1 MASRPLE
8 TPRRDR
14 FWRRAW
20 RLVRRMPPLGLAA
33 FLVVGVVVPL
43 VVLTVFTVIV
53 VRDVRRVEA
62 ARPTALH
69 VTRCW
74 QGMDR
79 KVPTRYCRFT
89 WTLADGSRGSQT
101 FEPDDPEVGPGS
113 TVRGWAAPGA
123 AWLSWRGEPL
133 VDDWPIP
140 VVIGVVVVALI
151 GTRRV
156 HRERQ
161 RRGAAAR
168 GASGT

>member
-1 MASRPLE
+1 M
-8 TPRRDR
+8 
-14 FWRRAW
+14 
-20 RLVRRMPPLGLAA
+20 RRMPPLGLVM
-33 FLVVGVVVPL
+33 FLGVGVLVPV
-43 VVLTVFTVIV
+43 VVLSVFTVIV

-79 KVPTRYCRFT
+79 KVPARYCRFT

-101 FEPDDPEVGPGS
+101 IEPDDPEVGPGS

-140 VVIGVVVVALI
+140 VVIGVVALALVAAFR
-151 GTRRV
+151 GFRQ
-156 HRERQ
+156 RQ
-161 RRGAAAR
+161 RRAGTAR
-168 GASGT
+168 GTAGS